1 MMAKTNK
8 ERQAEFRDK
17 MRLEGRQAMHVWA
30 TPAQVTQIQAILAGQ
45 SPAPLQVTKRSTSSK
60 KALLVTER
68 ERRAVLPAIPAR
80 TPASIVRDLKESEK
94 ILRKKLVEIEKLE
107 KDAAAIEKGYR
118 QTVEECKRL

>member
-17 MRLEGRQAMHVWA
+17 MRLEGRQAMQVWA
-30 TPAQVTQIQAILAGQ
+30 TPAQVTQIQEILAGH
-45 SPAPLQVTKRSTSSK
+45 SPASLQVTKRQTSSK

-80 TPASIVRDLKESEK
+80 TPASIVRDLKEAEK
-94 ILRKKLVEIEKLE
+94 IWRKKLVQIETLE